1 MPRSDK
7 QALTATIMYYSLD
20 TITLNLETKI
30 YSETIIL
37 EIQKTEGWMFW

>member
-1 MPRSDK
+1 MPRSVK
-7 QALTATIMYYSLD
+7 QVLTATIMDYSLD

-37 EIQKTEGWMFW
+37 EIQKTEVWMFW